1 MGIPNA
7 GQPMEFKIS
16 KERLVL
22 MQETTLS
29 TAQITDET
37 QSVEI
42 GQFADL
48 IESYALGAALP
59 DADWLIKLNLN
70 SPRHDVRCLNPH
82 SRRLKRIIDI
92 VGSLALIIML
102 TPLWIMIPI
111 LIKLTSGAGPVI
123 FRQTRVGLNLRT
135 GKSRERRGS
144 REDRAAASEPDDRRA
159 NERRQD
165 FNYGKPFTL
174 YKFRTMRNDAEKNG
188 AQFAQKDDNRVTALG
203 RFMRRTRID
212 ETPQLLNILR
222 GDMSLVGPR
231 PERPVF
237 VDQLSK
243 EIPNYLNRL
252 GLRPGLSGIAQI
264 ENGYDNDTESFRRK
278 VAYDLLYLQNCCVR
292 NDLKILWRTI
302 YVVITGKGAL

>member
-1 MGIPNA
+1 MSTVNGV
-7 GQPMEFKIS
+7 QE
-16 KERLVL
+16 KETIIVG
-22 MQETTLS
+22 
-29 TAQITDET
+29 D
-37 QSVEI
+37 
-42 GQFADL
+42 FADL
-48 IESYALGAALP
+48 IGKYALDAALP
-59 DADWLIKLNLN
+59 NADWLIKLHLD
-70 SPRHDVRCLNPH
+70 SPRNDVRCLNPH

-92 VGSLALIIML
+92 LGSLSLMVLL
-102 TPLWIMIPI
+102 TPVWVVVPI
-111 LIKLTSGAGPVI
+111 LIKLTSGPGPVI
-123 FRQTRVGLNLRT
+123 FRQTRVGLNLR
-135 GKSRERRGS
+135 RESPSRRGDS
-144 REDRAAASEPDDRRA
+144 VTGPDGEDRRNPEG
-159 NERRQD
+159 ERRQD

-174 YKFRTMRNDAEKNG
+174 LKFRTMRNDAEKNG
-188 AQFAQKDDNRVTALG
+188 AQFAQKNDNRVTWLG

>member
-1 MGIPNA
+1 VATADTMT
-7 GQPMEFKIS
+7 
-16 KERLVL
+16 
-22 MQETTLS
+22 ETY
-29 TAQITDET
+29 IE
-37 QSVEI
+37 VGE
-42 GQFADL
+42 FADL
-48 IESYALGAALP
+48 VEKYALSAEWP
-59 DADWLIKLNLN
+59 DADWLTRLDLQ
-70 SPRHDVRCLNPH
+70 SPRLDVRCLDPR
-82 SRRLKRIIDI
+82 SRLLKRVVDI
-92 VGSLALIIML
+92 VGSITLLVLL
-102 TPLWIMIPI
+102 TPIGILIPI

-123 FRQTRVGLNLRT
+123 FKQTRVGLNLRT
-135 GKSRERRGS
+135 KSRERRRDEG
-144 REDRAAASEPDDRRA
+144 DPPDGDDERRGTSPDRR
-159 NERRQD
+159 QY

-174 YKFRTMRNDAEKNG
+174 YKFRTMRNDAEEHG
-188 AQFAQKDDNRVTALG
+188 AQFASKGDQRVTWLG

-212 ETPQLLNILR
+212 ETPQLLNVLR
-222 GDMSLVGPR
+222 GEMSLVGPR

-302 YVVITGKGAL
+302 SVVITGKGAL

>member
-1 MGIPNA
+1 MT
-7 GQPMEFKIS
+7 
-16 KERLVL
+16 
-22 MQETTLS
+22 ETY
-29 TAQITDET
+29 
-37 QSVEI
+37 I
-42 GQFADL
+42 GVGEFADL
-48 IESYALGAALP
+48 VEKYALSAEWP
-59 DADWLIKLNLN
+59 DADWLTRLDLQ
-70 SPRHDVRCLNPH
+70 SPRLDVRCLDPR
-82 SRRLKRIIDI
+82 SRLLKRVVDI
-92 VGSLALIIML
+92 VGSITLLVLL
-102 TPLWIMIPI
+102 TPIGILIPI

-123 FRQTRVGLNLRT
+123 FKQTRVGLNLRT
-135 GKSRERRGS
+135 KSRERRRDEG
-144 REDRAAASEPDDRRA
+144 DPPDGDDERRGTSPDRR
-159 NERRQD
+159 QY

-174 YKFRTMRNDAEKNG
+174 YKFRTMRNDAEEHG
-188 AQFAQKDDNRVTALG
+188 AQFASKGDQRVTWLG

-212 ETPQLLNILR
+212 ETPQLLNVLR
-222 GDMSLVGPR
+222 GEMSLVGPR

-302 YVVITGKGAL
+302 SVVITGKGAL

>member
-1 MGIPNA
+1 M
-7 GQPMEFKIS
+7 S
-16 KERLVL
+16 
-22 MQETTLS
+22 TT
-29 TAQITDET
+29 
-37 QSVEI
+37 VEI
-42 GQFADL
+42 HEQQTIKVGDFADL
-48 IESYALGAALP
+48 IEKYALGAALP
-59 DADWLIKLNLN
+59 EADWLIKLELD
-70 SPRHDVRCLNPH
+70 SPRNDVRCLNPH
-82 SRRLKRIIDI
+82 SRRMKRIIDI
-92 VGSLALIIML
+92 LGSLTLMVLL
-102 TPLWIMIPI
+102 TPVWLVVPI
-111 LIKLTSGAGPVI
+111 LIKLTSGPGPVI
-123 FRQTRVGLNLRT
+123 FRQTRVGLNLR
-135 GKSRERRGS
+135 RPRGGR
-144 REDRAAASEPDDRRA
+144 REDNDSSPDAEDRRNVA
-159 NERRQD
+159 TDRRQD

-188 AQFAQKDDNRVTALG
+188 AQFAQKDDSRVTWLG

-264 ENGYDNDTESFRRK
+264 ENGYDNDMESFRRK

>member
-1 MGIPNA
+1 MT
-7 GQPMEFKIS
+7 
-16 KERLVL
+16 
-22 MQETTLS
+22 ETY
-29 TAQITDET
+29 IE
-37 QSVEI
+37 VGE
-42 GQFADL
+42 FADL
-48 IESYALGAALP
+48 VEKYALSAEWP
-59 DADWLIKLNLN
+59 DADWLTRLDLQ
-70 SPRHDVRCLNPH
+70 SPRLDVRCLDPR
-82 SRRLKRIIDI
+82 SRLLKRVVDI
-92 VGSLALIIML
+92 VGSITLLVLL
-102 TPLWIMIPI
+102 TPIGILIPI

-123 FRQTRVGLNLRT
+123 FEQTRVGLNLRT
-135 GKSRERRGS
+135 KSRERRRDEG
-144 REDRAAASEPDDRRA
+144 DQPDGDDERRGTSPDRR
-159 NERRQD
+159 QY

-174 YKFRTMRNDAEKNG
+174 YKFRTMRNDAEEHG
-188 AQFAQKDDNRVTALG
+188 AQFASKGDQRVTWLG

-212 ETPQLLNILR
+212 ETPQLLNVLR
-222 GDMSLVGPR
+222 GEMSLVGPR

-302 YVVITGKGAL
+302 SVVITGKGAL